1 MGYGIRDFRGIN
13 CFYGRIFLLIRKC
26 FEYKIDDR
34 FKNKIKQVN
43 QSAQENKLHQ
53 NHYQPVIRNIVP
65 NEIMNEIA
73 DLLQEIF
80 GLLNFLFHSRKNKKI
95 AC

>member
-1 MGYGIRDFRGIN
+1 MGNGIRDFRGIN
-13 CFYGRIFLLIRKC
+13 CFYRGILLFIRKC
-26 FEYKIDDR
+26 FEDKIDDR
-34 FKNKIKQVN
+34 FENKIKQVN

-53 NHYQPVIRNIVP
+53 NHYQPVLRNIVP